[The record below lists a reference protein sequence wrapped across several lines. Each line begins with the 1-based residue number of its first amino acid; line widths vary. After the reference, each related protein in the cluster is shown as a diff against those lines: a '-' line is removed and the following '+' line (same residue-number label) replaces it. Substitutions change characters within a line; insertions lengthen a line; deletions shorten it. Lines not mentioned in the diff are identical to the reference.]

1 MCSLRYF
8 FSNTLRAGRSA
19 WYDRRVRNAEAA
31 GSNPARS
38 TFTPARPFFESP
50 LTLEVIL
57 DLKKK
62 GKAEETINGYSRRLR
77 HLAKNTDINSP
88 ETVKEYITKK
98 ESSNANKE
106 AYANAYDHFVK
117 FYGLKWQK
125 PFITREERLPN
136 VPTTEQV
143 NTIIP
148 TFTRKYTT
156 IFSIIRDTGL
166 RPVELHRLRL
176 KNINLENG
184 TITPKT
190 AKNGAARILKLPNP
204 TLAMLNE
211 YLTKYNFKQADVLF
225 PPTKKQCHI
234 WVLRRNQLA
243 KKLNQLELTKYRLY
257 DLRHYYATML
267 YAKTKDILLVKQQLG
282 HKRIEHTLIYTHL
295 INFKTDE
302 YTSKAVQILG
312 NPNHLKEICQL
323 AESGFTLFTKT
334 EEYQIFRK
342 PK

>member
-1 MCSLRYF
+1 
-8 FSNTLRAGRSA
+8 
-19 WYDRRVRNAEAA
+19 
-31 GSNPARS
+31 
-38 TFTPARPFFESP
+38 
-50 LTLEVIL
+50 
-57 DLKKK
+57 
-62 GKAEETINGYSRRLR
+62 
-77 HLAKNTDINSP
+77 
-88 ETVKEYITKK
+88 
-98 ESSNANKE
+98 
-106 AYANAYDHFVK
+106 
-117 FYGLKWQK
+117 
-125 PFITREERLPN
+125 LPN

-156 IFSIIRDTGL
+156 IFSILRDTGL

-176 KNINLENG
+176 KSINLENG
-184 TITPKT
+184 AIAPKT
-190 AKNGAARILKLPNP
+190 AKNGAARILKLPDP
-204 TLAMLNE
+204 TLAMLKE
-211 YLTKYNFKQADVLF
+211 YLSKYNFKQSDVLF

-243 KKLNQLELTKYRLY
+243 KKLNQPELIKYRLY

-295 INFKTDE
+295 INLKQDE
-302 YTSKAVQILG
+302 FTSKAVQILG
-312 NPNHLKEICQL
+312 NPNHLKEIIQL
-323 AESGFTLFTKT
+323 AEAGFTLFTKT